1 MLYFRNLP
9 HGKCSHATSKV
20 DIDDISFTLNLSF
33 NSFLRDDLLINFLVS
48 LFTPCKNFTS
58 VPFNLGKI
66 CLKQIS
72 SLFTITSHKK
82 ESLRPIFLF
91 LPLVVTIVDSFPS
104 RECIY
109 IYLCAYIYRA
119 LHGIK
124 LKKSRA
130 TNCFAF
136 FLTFL
141 ETWFSKTHKNQPQF
155 ERERSIHDINPE
167 ISSVRIARCAFRF
180 FVFTFIY
187 IQSASKMVNSRM
199 HALTCA
205 LFFTQN
211 LHSFRHISRR

>member
-1 MLYFRNLP
+1 MLPRDFQSRYRRHLVHFKR
-9 HGKCSHATSKV
+9 
-20 DIDDISFTLNLSF
+20 LSF

-72 SLFTITSHKK
+72 SLFTIKSHNK

-141 ETWFSKTHKNQPQF
+141 ETTVFENAQKPASIRTRTKHTRHQSRDLFRVYRSMCVSFLCVHFYLHLKSVKDGQFSNACTYMCSYFLLKIFTRFDTFRADNT
-155 ERERSIHDINPE
+155 RE
-167 ISSVRIARCAFRF
+167 SS
-180 FVFTFIY
+180 T
-187 IQSASKMVNSRM
+187 
-199 HALTCA
+199 
-205 LFFTQN
+205 
-211 LHSFRHISRR
+211 